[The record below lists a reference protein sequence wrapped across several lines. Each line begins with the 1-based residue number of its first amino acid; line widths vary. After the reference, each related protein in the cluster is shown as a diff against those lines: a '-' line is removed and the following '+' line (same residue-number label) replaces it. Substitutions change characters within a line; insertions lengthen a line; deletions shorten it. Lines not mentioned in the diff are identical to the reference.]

1 MLDMTNNQVS
11 ARNRSWGDEVQY
23 PNEPG
28 QMTRPVPAPWTGGG
42 PDLQHNMTVDIIGSP
57 VSGEENYMGSLKHI
71 LMKNKG
77 QEIVASFLVGT
88 SAPVSWQGILYEVGN
103 DYIVIHQPMYDR
115 YILGDLYSLKFVEF
129 PQENGSRH
137 TGYRQRDGAAIW

>member
-1 MLDMTNNQVS
+1 MLDMTNSQSSTQNM
-11 ARNRSWGDEVQY
+11 NWGGEVQR
-23 PNEPG
+23 PVIPG
-28 QMTRPVPAPWTGGG
+28 QMTRPLPGSWTGGG
-42 PDLQHNMTVDIIGSP
+42 PDLQHHMTVDVIDSP
-57 VSGEENYMGSLKHI
+57 MTGEENYMGSLKQI

-115 YILGDLYSLKFVEF
+115 YIVGDLYSLKFVEF
-129 PQENGSRH
+129 PQENGSHH